1 MRWTCAT
8 PRGGRHDG
16 GRLMTMALL
25 RRAGQTAFVL
35 FGVSVLVFMV
45 FFATPGVDPTARIA
59 GRNASPQIME
69 KVRAEYGFDRPLP
82 VQYVTMMKK
91 LFVTRDLASY
101 TDRGELVVPEIM
113 QAAPVTACLV
123 CGAAFIWV
131 TVSIV
136 MGTLAA
142 AMKNT
147 AVDRGLMMLGMIGIS
162 IPVFWLG
169 QVANLITQA
178 RYHDTWL
185 FSWVPG
191 LGYTPFSQNPWEWFR
206 GLVIPWIVLAVMF
219 IGIYSRVLRSDL
231 VALEGEDFMRTA
243 RAKGLSPA
251 RIFLRHGLRTAMIT
265 FVSLFGLDFAQLAG
279 GGALLTEVV
288 FGLPGVGR
296 LTYRALTTLDLPVI
310 MATVMYSAIFV
321 VLANMVVDMLYL
333 FLDPR
338 VRNDR

>member
-1 MRWTCAT
+1 MI
-8 PRGGRHDG
+8 P
-16 GRLMTMALL
+16 ALL
-25 RRAGQTAFVL
+25 RRLGQTLLVL
-35 FGVSVLVFMV
+35 FGVSVLVFAV
-45 FFATPGVDPTARIA
+45 FFATPGADPTARIA

-69 KVRAEYGFDRPLP
+69 KVRREYGFDRALP
-82 VQYVTMMKK
+82 VQYMTMMKK
-91 LFVTRDLASY
+91 LFITRDLASY
-101 TDRGELVVPEIM
+101 ADRGELVVPQIL

-131 TVSIV
+131 SVSII

-142 AMKNT
+142 AFRDT
-147 AVDRGLMMLGMIGIS
+147 WVDRTLMLAGLVGIS

-169 QVANLITQA
+169 QVTNLITQS

-191 LGYTPFSQNPWEWFR
+191 LGYVPFSEDPGGWFR
-206 GLVIPWIVLAVMF
+206 ALVIPWVVLAVMF
-219 IGIYSRVLRSDL
+219 IGIYSRVLRADL
-231 VALEGEDFMRTA
+231 VALAGEDFMRTA

-251 RIFLRHGLRTAMIT
+251 RVMLRHGLRTALVT
-265 FVSLFGLDFAQLAG
+265 FVSLFGLDFAQLVG

-296 LTYRALTTLDLPVI
+296 LTYRALTNLDLPVI

-321 VLANMVVDMLYL
+321 VVANAVVDMVYL
-333 FLDPR
+333 LLDPR
-338 VRNDR
+338 VRDAH